1 MRRICPRCAGRP
13 LCQRSMRAPV
23 IKITDIFGQD
33 FLQMALIEDE
43 HVVQALGS
51 DGSHPALGYGVGS
64 RRSEW
69 CANLGNTNIAHPTI
83 ECVSALIK
91 VDPGV
96 LKDCGPSRCARWSV
110 RRAVSLDR
118 TISDATRGSSRV
130 MFDYREHCGAGP
142 GVRARAPRGTQPS
155 TPIAR
160 AGQSRL
166 PLEACNPYSGSTPP
180 EAYSRPDRTW
190 EQPLRAAAVQGW
202 RAAPPEG
209 LVLDWREHDGSI
221 GRLGA

>member
-1 MRRICPRCAGRP
+1 MHQRRYPGDNQFRQNCPG
-13 LCQRSMRAPV
+13 
-23 IKITDIFGQD
+23 KW
-33 FLQMALIEDE
+33 
-43 HVVQALGS
+43 QATC
-51 DGSHPALGYGVGS
+51 
-64 RRSEW
+64 RRSSRWTRE
-69 CANLGNTNIAHPTI
+69 CSKIA
-83 ECVSALIK
+83 
-91 VDPGV
+91 DPAGAHGGV
-96 LKDCGPSRCARWSV
+96 YG
-110 RRAVSLDR
+110 AVSLDR

>member
-1 MRRICPRCAGRP
+1 MLSSRP
-13 LCQRSMRAPV
+13 ATHQASARTSAKKHRA
-23 IKITDIFGQD
+23 
-33 FLQMALIEDE
+33 L
-43 HVVQALGS
+43 
-51 DGSHPALGYGVGS
+51 Y
-64 RRSEW
+64 RRSISLPPDLEYCRRSSRW
-69 CANLGNTNIAHPTI
+69 TRECSKIA
-83 ECVSALIK
+83 
-91 VDPGV
+91 DPAGAHGGV
-96 LKDCGPSRCARWSV
+96 YG
-110 RRAVSLDR
+110 AVSLDR

-190 EQPLRAAAVQGW
+190 EQPLRAAAVRGW

>member
-1 MRRICPRCAGRP
+1 MCQ
-13 LCQRSMRAPV
+13 CQRGGRNHNASTRLSRSMGKLSGASWEADFVNNDEDAFKR
-23 IKITDIFGQD
+23 ITVSAEGSNGGS
-33 FLQMALIEDE
+33 LIAVPDCT
-43 HVVQALGS
+43 HV
-51 DGSHPALGYGVGS
+51 
-64 RRSEW
+64 
-69 CANLGNTNIAHPTI
+69 
-83 ECVSALIK
+83 VSALIK

-118 TISDATRGSSRV
+118 TISDATRGASLV
-130 MFDYREHCGAGP
+130 MFDYRQHCGGARP

-180 EAYSRPDRTW
+180 KAYSRPDRTW